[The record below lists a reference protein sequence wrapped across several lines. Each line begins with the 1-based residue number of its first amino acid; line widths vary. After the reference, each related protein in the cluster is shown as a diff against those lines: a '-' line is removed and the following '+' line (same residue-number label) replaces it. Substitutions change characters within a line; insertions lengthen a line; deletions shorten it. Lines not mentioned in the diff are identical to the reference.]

1 MHRLKQIVLGMAVIA
16 LLAAS
21 PVMAQ
26 ENTFKVFAT
35 ANWISPLSESDVT
48 FGSVQD
54 SVSAANALGYEAGFE
69 WRLHKIVGLEGSY
82 LVASNDFDFGNTNIG
97 SLDSN
102 AITAALNFHILPTK
116 HFDLWV
122 APVASWYHFKDFELD
137 SSVGGGTTSIND
149 EWGYGAAVGFDIG
162 FGKMFA
168 ITAGLRYVK
177 LAVSSDS
184 SGGVDNVDINPL
196 ISRVGIA
203 FRFGTR

>member
-1 MHRLKQIVLGMAVIA
+1 MRRLNHIILGMAAIA
-16 LLAAS
+16 LLAAA

-26 ENTFKVFAT
+26 DNGFKVFAT
-35 ANWISPLSESDVT
+35 ANWIAPLSESDVT
-48 FGSVQD
+48 FGSVKD

-82 LVASNDFDFGNTNIG
+82 LVGSNDVDFGSTNIG

-102 AITAALNFHILPTK
+102 AITAALNFHIVPTK

-137 SSVGGGTTSIND
+137 SSLGGGSTSIND
-149 EWGYGAAVGFDIG
+149 EWGYGAAVGLDIG
-162 FGKMFA
+162 FNKTFA
-168 ITAGLRYVK
+168 ITAGVRYVK
-177 LAVSSDS
+177 LNVSSDS

-196 ISRVGIA
+196 ISRVGVA
-203 FRFGTR
+203 FRF